1 MDHNRTAD
9 SRTADSRTAD
19 SRTADSRTADS
30 RTAADAPE
38 LTFADAPRMELDQLL
53 EQLVDRAQEVIGVQG
68 RLRGLLRANRTII
81 TDLAPAAVLHRIAE
95 AAREVVG
102 ARYAALGVLDGR
114 GGLAEFVHVGMPPET
129 AAAIGH
135 LPEGKGLLGALIEDP
150 HPIRL
155 DDLTADPRGSGFPAR
170 HPPMTTFLG
179 VPIRIRDEVFGN
191 LYLTESTHGGFT
203 AEDEELARSLA
214 ATAAVVI
221 DNARQFETTHRR
233 GEWLGATAEITRRM
247 LEPGGAPPLREI
259 AEHAHRL
266 AGADLVAVLLPDAE
280 RRTLRVATAVG
291 GPTTSR
297 PAAELVGHTS
307 RIGASLCS
315 HVLSTGEPLRLADA
329 HDHPGLPPA
338 MLEDAIDIGP
348 VLVVPMAGIAQ
359 TTGVLAVARL
369 RGRVPFREEDLRMAA
384 GFATQAALALEL
396 ADARAEAERSAMLD
410 ERERIAADLHDH
422 VIQRLFAS
430 GLSLQ
435 GIAARLDPAN
445 AARLRAVVSDLDDTI
460 AQIRT
465 SIFGIRRRADD
476 SDDGL
481 RSGVLG
487 VVTDAASAL
496 GHTPQLRFSG
506 PVDTLLGSLEA
517 GDRAELVDDL
527 CAVARESL
535 ANVAKH
541 ARASTVEVDLVAGD
555 GELALVVRDDGVGL
569 GPGGRRSGLANL
581 RRRAERRGGRMTL
594 TAVEPHGTRVDWT
607 VPIDPSRN

>member
-1 MDHNRTAD
+1 MND
-9 SRTADSRTAD
+9 SPTDDGHGPTDSET
-19 SRTADSRTADS
+19 
-30 RTAADAPE
+30 PE
-38 LTFADAPRMELDQLL
+38 LTFPDAPRMELDQLL

-81 TDLAPAAVLHRIAE
+81 SDLAPAAVLHRIAD
-95 AAREVVG
+95 AARDVVG

-129 AAAIGH
+129 AAAIGN
-135 LPEGKGLLGALIEDP
+135 LPEGKGLLGALIDDP

-155 DDLTADPRGSGFPAR
+155 DDLATDPRGSGFPAH
-170 HPPMTTFLG
+170 HPPMTSFLG

-221 DNARQFETTHRR
+221 DNARQFHATHRR

-247 LEPGGAPPLREI
+247 LEPGGLPPLREI

-266 AGADLVAVLLPDAE
+266 ADADLVAVLLPDAE

-291 GPTTSR
+291 GPATAV
-297 PAAELVGHTS
+297 PAAELVGHVS
-307 RIGASLCS
+307 RIGASLCA
-315 HVLSTGEPLRLADA
+315 HVLTTGEPLRLADA
-329 HDHPGLPPA
+329 HDHPSLPPA
-338 MLEDAIDIGP
+338 VLEEAIDVGP
-348 VLVVPMAGIAQ
+348 VLVVPLTGAAGA
-359 TTGVLAVARL
+359 TGVLAVARL
-369 RGRVPFREEDLRMAA
+369 SGRVPFLDEDLRMAA
-384 GFATQAALALEL
+384 GFAIQAALALEL
-396 ADARAEAERSAMLD
+396 SDARAEAERSAMLD

-430 GLSLQ
+430 GLALQ
-435 GIAARLDPAN
+435 GIAARLDPAS
-445 AARLRAVVSDLDDTI
+445 AARLREVVGDLDDTI

-465 SIFGIRRRADD
+465 SIFGIQRLADD

-481 RSGVLG
+481 RAGVLG
-487 VVTDAASAL
+487 VVADAATAL
-496 GHTPQLRFSG
+496 GHSPQLRFSG
-506 PVDTLLGSLEA
+506 PVDTLLGALSA
-517 GDRAELVDDL
+517 TDRAELVDDL

-541 ARASTVEVDLVAGD
+541 AHATTVEVDLVAQA
-555 GELALVVRDDGVGL
+555 GELALVVCDDGVGL
-569 GPGGRRSGLANL
+569 GSGGRRSGLANL

-594 TAVEPHGTRVDWT
+594 TEAEPHGTRVEWV
-607 VPIDPSRN
+607 VPVESPS